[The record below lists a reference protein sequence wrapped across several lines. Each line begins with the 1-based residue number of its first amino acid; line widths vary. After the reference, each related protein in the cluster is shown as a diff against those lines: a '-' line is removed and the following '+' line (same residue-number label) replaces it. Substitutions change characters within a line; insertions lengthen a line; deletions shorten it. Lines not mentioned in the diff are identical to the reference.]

1 MASKRCSSIKLL
13 SLTFVSKSISKS
25 LLIKNLYSNR
35 LKSISVICIFCD
47 IQFEILSLS
56 QLFNNKHV
64 NFSIKKVIINTIDK
78 D

>member
-1 MASKRCSSIKLL
+1 MCLL
-13 SLTFVSKSISKS
+13 NIATIGLQ
-25 LLIKNLYSNR
+25 Y
-35 LKSISVICIFCD
+35 D

-64 NFSIKKVIINTIDK
+64 NFFIKKVIINTIDK